1 MQHERGAVFG
11 PSTMDHRGVPQSR
24 AERLIAVGRFVLAVA
39 SLGAIYLDPL
49 EPARFPALAYGLLIA
64 YSVYALL
71 AVGWS
76 FYAAGISRSAQIAS
90 HLVDLTFFGTINFM
104 TAGPASPFFTYF
116 VFGITC
122 AMLRFGRRGTIYTA
136 AAAAIVFFASGI
148 GHGASPLF
156 ELNRFIIRSAYLLV
170 VASLLIYL
178 AGYQQRIQGDLARI
192 ARWPRSVAAT
202 RDELV
207 TALLHQV
214 MAIFDARRAF
224 LAWEYLDERVAYL
237 CPADGKAALC
247 TPDERELADTLLD
260 TGGAPFVS
268 VRSIRAVTP
277 GDAPLPDELAAKYG
291 IDAAVSTPF
300 KGDFVRGRLVLL
312 DGRAALLED
321 VNLARIAGGV
331 IAGRLDHYH
340 AAEHLR
346 RGAVA
351 EERVRVARDLHDSVL
366 QSLTGVALQLRTLPR
381 LMARN
386 PEEAQQRL
394 DEIEA
399 IIATGQKELRWFI
412 GQLNPER
419 ERNEH
424 GIELAERLS
433 SMSERFRQQWGL
445 EVENDIAPVVHILPS
460 PMRYEIYT
468 IVSEA
473 VANAAR
479 HAEARRITVSVD
491 VDARDV
497 CLDIADDGRGFPF
510 HGRYDLEEMTTL
522 KRGPVTLKERVSS
535 LGGQMIIESSEN
547 GARLQ
552 IRVPLRGAQA

>member
-1 MQHERGAVFG
+1 
-11 PSTMDHRGVPQSR
+11 MDHRGVPQSR
-24 AERLIAVGRFVLAVA
+24 AERLIALGRFVLAVA

-49 EPARFPALAYGLLIA
+49 EPERFPALTYTLLIA
-64 YSVYALL
+64 YATYALL
-71 AVGWS
+71 VVAWS
-76 FYAAGISRSAQIAS
+76 IYAAGISRTAQIAS

-104 TAGPASPFFTYF
+104 TAGPTSPFFTYF

-148 GHGASPLF
+148 GHGGTPQF
-156 ELNRFIIRSAYLLV
+156 ELNRFIIRGAYLLV

-192 ARWPRSVAAT
+192 ARWPRSIAAS
-202 RDELV
+202 RDELATV
-207 TALLHQV
+207 LMHEV
-214 MAIFDARRAF
+214 MSIFDARRGF
-224 LAWEYLDERVAYL
+224 LAWEYLGERITYRCAADDKAVLCSDE
-237 CPADGKAALC
+237 
-247 TPDERELADTLLD
+247 ERELGNALLD
-260 TGGAPFVS
+260 TGGTPFVS

-277 GDAPLPDELAAKYG
+277 GEEPLPAALTEKYG

-300 KGDFVRGRLVLL
+300 KGDFVRGRLILL

-366 QSLTGVALQLRTLPR
+366 QSLTGVALQLRTIPGV
-381 LMARN
+381 MARS
-386 PEEAQQRL
+386 PEEAGQRL
-394 DEIEA
+394 DEIEQV
-399 IIATGQKELRWFI
+399 IATAQRELRWFI
-412 GQLNPER
+412 GQLHPER
-419 ERNEH
+419 ERRQDSSAH
-424 GIELAERLS
+424 ELADRLL
-433 SMSERFRQQWGL
+433 SMAQRFRKQWAL
-445 EVENDIAPVVHILPS
+445 EIESEVAPIVHLLP
-460 PMRYEIYT
+460 PVLRHEIYG

-473 VANAAR
+473 VANAAK
-479 HAEARRITVSVD
+479 HGEARRVTVAVGVEASDICIDIT
-491 VDARDV
+491 
-497 CLDIADDGRGFPF
+497 DDGRGFPF
-510 HGRYDLEEMTTL
+510 NGRYDLPAMMAM

-535 LGGQMIIESSEN
+535 LGGEMTIDSSP
-547 GARLQ
+547 GAVKLE
-552 IRVPLRGAQA
+552 IRVPLTGAQA